1 MKKLDINKAHDLY
14 HVTVRMTKLCG
25 SCGSSLELLDESLDK
40 SLAQIFY
47 WLCRLQSR
55 QPSISFSLSNAVF
68 FFYFIPFFCS
78 PCFYIVYQFTISIP
92 FFAALSSFS
101 CLSCFSLLF
110 KILIH
115 LFSSFFLSFFIF
127 FTRPFFVIFTIC
139 SLFWFTLRSY
149 FCCFNFFYFL
159 ACLPFLLL

>member
-68 FFYFIPFFCS
+68 FFYFIPFFLLALLLYCVSVYYFDSFFLLLCLPFLACLVFLFCLKFWFTCS
-78 PCFYIVYQFTISIP
+78 PLS
-92 FFAALSSFS
+92 FFLSSFS
-101 CLSCFSLLF
+101 LLV
-110 KILIH
+110 
-115 LFSSFFLSFFIF
+115 LFL
-127 FTRPFFVIFTIC
+127 
-139 SLFWFTLRSY
+139 
-149 FCCFNFFYFL
+149 
-159 ACLPFLLL
+159 